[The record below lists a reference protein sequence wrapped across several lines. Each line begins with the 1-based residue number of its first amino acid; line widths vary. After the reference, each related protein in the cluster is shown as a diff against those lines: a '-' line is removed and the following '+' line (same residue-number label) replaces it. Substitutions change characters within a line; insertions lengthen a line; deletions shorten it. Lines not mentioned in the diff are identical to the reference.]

1 MKFIISTFN
10 FNQKVKN
17 VRYVVGPEHVAI
29 LQLKLMQEVS
39 EEAFTIVLT
48 DIVE

>member
-17 VRYVVGPEHVAI
+17 VRYVVRPEQVAI
-29 LQLKLMQEVS
+29 LQQKLMKEVS

-48 DIVE
+48 EITE

>member
-17 VRYVVGPEHVAI
+17 VRYVVGPQQAAI
-29 LQLKLMQEVS
+29 LQLKLMKEVS
-39 EEAFTIVLT
+39 QEAFTIVLT
-48 DIVE
+48 EITE

>member
-17 VRYVVGPEHVAI
+17 VRYVVGPEQVAT
-29 LQLKLMQEVS
+29 LQLKLMKEVS

-48 DIVE
+48 EMTE